1 MKGILRGKRPGKRAL
16 PWVAALVLPP
26 ITAAY
31 LMQLAYGVAP
41 WQFSF
46 LAALG
51 NALCLGVLYFLL
63 CALTGRWVISCLIL
77 HLAAGVW
84 GALNY
89 FVALYRG
96 TPILPWDLTSLGT
109 AAAVSGSYSFSPT
122 LAMVAALVLLTGLGV
137 LLVVRAGTGRI
148 PKRWQRLG
156 CLAACLACLMLV
168 IQPTLLERFG
178 VGANTWDQ
186 AGGYRSS
193 GVLGSFVR
201 NAAFLHVEKPEG
213 LNAQHLASLLPQAGA
228 ADENPN
234 ADHEGE
240 LPNIVVIMN
249 ESWAD
254 FEEFGNLNLTQPV
267 LDYIPN
273 LDNAI
278 WGHAYTSIFG
288 AGTSA
293 SEFEFLTGCSMAF
306 LPAGSIPY
314 QQYIKEPTPSLAW
327 LLRQAGYDTLAFHP
341 GERNSWQRDNAYPL
355 LGFEEYLCG
364 DDMDVPQE
372 FLHGY
377 VSDSSDFD
385 QVIWE
390 FEHKQEGQPLFLFN
404 VTIQSHGGYTYEDY
418 PTTVQLADQPGQY
431 PKAEQYLSL
440 VRETDQA
447 FQKLVDYFSQQE
459 EPTVIL
465 MYGDHQ
471 PSVEQEFLDV
481 AYGVTQDQMTMEQYM
496 GRYRVPYVM
505 WANYD
510 LPEEISGEDTSL
522 NFLALDLL
530 TAAGLEGDSFM
541 TFLAQLREQMPV
553 ATFVGY
559 EDTEGNAYS
568 HLETTALTPLLD
580 DYQCVQYERLFGLE
594 EDSQTDSP

>member
-1 MKGILRGKRPGKRAL
+1 MKGILRGKGAKAGGL
-16 PWVAALVLPP
+16 LWLAALVLPP

-41 WQFSF
+41 WEFSF

-51 NALCLGVLYFLL
+51 NALCLGVVYFPL

-77 HLAAGVW
+77 HLAAGIW

-96 TPILPWDLTSLGT
+96 TPILPWDLTSLST
-109 AAAVSGSYSFSPT
+109 AAAVSDSYSFTPT
-122 LAMVAALVLLTGLGV
+122 VTMVIALVVLAVLGA

-148 PKRWQRLG
+148 PNRRWRLG
-156 CLAACLACLMLV
+156 CLAACVGCLVLV
-168 IQPTLLERFG
+168 VQPTVLERFG

-186 AGGYRSS
+186 TAGYRSS

-201 NAAFLHVEKPEG
+201 NAAFLQVEKPEG

-228 ADENPN
+228 AEENPN
-234 ADHEGE
+234 ADHQGQ

-254 FEEFGNLNLTQPV
+254 FEEFGNLTLTQPV
-267 LDYIPN
+267 LDDIPS

-327 LLRQAGYDTLAFHP
+327 LLRQAGYETLAFHP
-341 GERNSWQRDNAYPL
+341 GERNSWQRNTAYPL

-364 DDMDVPQE
+364 EDMDVPRE
-372 FLHGY
+372 YLHGY
-377 VSDSSDFD
+377 VSDSADFD

-390 FEHKQEGQPLFLFN
+390 FEHKEEGQPLFLFN
-404 VTIQSHGGYTYEDY
+404 VTIQSHGGYTDEDY
-418 PTTVQLADQPGQY
+418 PITVQLADQPGQF

-447 FQKLVDYFSQQE
+447 FLKLVDYFSQQE

-522 NFLALDLL
+522 NYLALDVL

-541 TFLAQLREQMPV
+541 NFLAQLREQMPV

-559 EDTEGNAYS
+559 GDPEGNAYS

-594 EDSQTDSP
+594 EQNSSQ

>member
-1 MKGILRGKRPGKRAL
+1 MKGILRGKGAKAGGL
-16 PWVAALVLPP
+16 LWLAALVLPP

-41 WQFSF
+41 WEFSF
-46 LAALG
+46 LAVLG
-51 NALCLGVLYFLL
+51 NALCLGVVYFPL

-77 HLAAGVW
+77 HLAAGIW

-96 TPILPWDLTSLGT
+96 TPILPWDLTSLST
-109 AAAVSGSYSFSPT
+109 AAAVSDSYSFTPT
-122 LAMVAALVLLTGLGV
+122 VTMVIALVVLAVLGA

-148 PKRWQRLG
+148 PNRRWRLG
-156 CLAACLACLMLV
+156 CLAACVGCLVLV
-168 IQPTLLERFG
+168 VQPTVLERFG

-186 AGGYRSS
+186 TAGYRSS

-201 NAAFLHVEKPEG
+201 NAAFLQVEKPEG

-228 ADENPN
+228 AEENPN
-234 ADHEGE
+234 ADHQGQ

-254 FEEFGNLNLTQPV
+254 FEEFGNLTLTQPV
-267 LDYIPN
+267 LDDIPS

-341 GERNSWQRDNAYPL
+341 GERDSWQRDNAYPL

-364 DDMDVPQE
+364 EDMDVPRE
-372 FLHGY
+372 YLHGY
-377 VSDSSDFD
+377 VSDSADFD

-390 FEHKQEGQPLFLFN
+390 FEHKEAGQPLFLFN
-404 VTIQSHGGYTYEDY
+404 VTIQSHGGYTDEDY
-418 PTTVQLADQPGQY
+418 PITVQLADQPGQF

-447 FQKLVDYFSQQE
+447 FLKLVDYFSQQE

-522 NFLALDLL
+522 NYLALDVL

-541 TFLAQLREQMPV
+541 NFLAQLREQMPV

-559 EDTEGNAYS
+559 GDPEGNAYS

-594 EDSQTDSP
+594 EQNSSQ

>member
-1 MKGILRGKRPGKRAL
+1 MKGILRRKFPPKGTL
-16 PWVAALVLPP
+16 PWVAALVVPP

-63 CALTGRWVISCLIL
+63 CALTGRWVISCLVL

-109 AAAVSGSYSFSPT
+109 AAAVSGSYSFTPT
-122 LAMVAALVLLTGLGV
+122 LAMVIALVLLAALGAI
-137 LLVVRAGTGRI
+137 LVVRAGTGRI
-148 PKRWQRLG
+148 PGRSRRLV
-156 CLAACLACLMLV
+156 CLAACLACLVLV
-168 IQPTLLERFG
+168 TQPTILERFG

-193 GVLGSFVR
+193 GVLGSFLR
-201 NAAFLHVEKPEG
+201 NAAFLQVEKPEG
-213 LNAQHLASLLPQAGA
+213 LDAQHLANLLPQAGA

-240 LPNIVVIMN
+240 LPNLVVIMN

-267 LDYIPN
+267 LDDIPN

-327 LLRQAGYDTLAFHP
+327 LLRQAGYETLAFHP
-341 GERNSWQRDNAYPL
+341 GERDSWQRDDAYPL

-364 DDMDVPQE
+364 EDMDVPQE

-404 VTIQSHGGYTYEDY
+404 VTIQSHGGYTYEGY
-418 PTTVQLADQPGQY
+418 PTTVQLADHPGQY

-471 PSVEQEFLDV
+471 PSVEQEFLDL
-481 AYGVTQDQMTMEQYM
+481 AYGVTQDKMTMEQYM
-496 GRYRVPYVM
+496 DRYRVPYVM
-505 WANYD
+505 WANYP
-510 LPEEISGEDTSL
+510 LPEEITGEDTSL

-530 TAAGLEGDSFM
+530 TAAGLEGDNFM
-541 TFLAQLREQMPV
+541 SFLAQLREQMPV

-594 EDSQTDSP
+594 DESQSGSQ

>member
-1 MKGILRGKRPGKRAL
+1 MKGILRGKGAKAGGL
-16 PWVAALVLPP
+16 LWLAALVLPP

-41 WQFSF
+41 WEFSF

-51 NALCLGVLYFLL
+51 NALCLGVLYFPL

-77 HLAAGVW
+77 HLAAGFW

-96 TPILPWDLTSLGT
+96 TPILPWDLTSLST
-109 AAAVSGSYSFSPT
+109 AAAVSDSYSFTPT
-122 LAMVAALVLLTGLGV
+122 VTMVIALVVLAVLGA

-148 PKRWQRLG
+148 PNRRWRLG
-156 CLAACLACLMLV
+156 CLAACVGCLVLV
-168 IQPTLLERFG
+168 VQPTVLERFG

-186 AGGYRSS
+186 TEGYRSS

-201 NAAFLHVEKPEG
+201 NAAFLQVEKPEG

-228 ADENPN
+228 AEENPN
-234 ADHEGE
+234 ADHQGQ

-254 FEEFGNLNLTQPV
+254 FEEFGNLTLTQPV
-267 LDYIPN
+267 LDDIPN

-341 GERNSWQRDNAYPL
+341 GERDSWQRDNAYPL

-364 DDMDVPQE
+364 EDMDVPQE

-385 QVIWE
+385 QIIWE
-390 FEHKQEGQPLFLFN
+390 FEHKEEGQPLFLFN

-418 PTTVQLADQPGQY
+418 TSTVQLADQPGQF

-447 FQKLVDYFSQQE
+447 FLKLVDYFSQQE

-522 NFLALDLL
+522 NYLALDVL

-541 TFLAQLREQMPV
+541 NFLAQLREQMPV

-559 EDTEGNAYS
+559 GDPEGNAYS

-594 EDSQTDSP
+594 EQNSSQ

>member
-1 MKGILRGKRPGKRAL
+1 MKGILRGKGAKAGGL
-16 PWVAALVLPP
+16 LWLAALVLPP

-41 WQFSF
+41 WEFSF

-51 NALCLGVLYFLL
+51 NALCLGVVYFPL

-77 HLAAGVW
+77 HLAAGIW

-96 TPILPWDLTSLGT
+96 TPILPWDLTSLST
-109 AAAVSGSYSFSPT
+109 AAAVSDSYSFTPT
-122 LAMVAALVLLTGLGV
+122 VTMVIALVVLAVLGA

-148 PKRWQRLG
+148 PNRRWRLG
-156 CLAACLACLMLV
+156 CLAACVGCLVLV
-168 IQPTLLERFG
+168 VQPTVLERFG

-186 AGGYRSS
+186 TEGYRSS

-201 NAAFLHVEKPEG
+201 NAAFLQVEKPEG

-228 ADENPN
+228 AEENPN
-234 ADHEGE
+234 ADHQGQ

-254 FEEFGNLNLTQPV
+254 FEEFGNLTLTQPV
-267 LDYIPN
+267 LDDIPN

-327 LLRQAGYDTLAFHP
+327 LLRQAGYETLAFHP
-341 GERNSWQRDNAYPL
+341 GERDSWQRDNAYPL

-364 DDMDVPQE
+364 EDMDVPQE

-385 QVIWE
+385 QIIWE
-390 FEHKQEGQPLFLFN
+390 FEHKEEGQPLFLFN

-418 PTTVQLADQPGQY
+418 TSTVQLADQPGRF

-447 FQKLVDYFSQQE
+447 FLKLVDYFSQQE

-522 NFLALDLL
+522 NYLALDVL

-541 TFLAQLREQMPV
+541 NFLAQLREQMPV

-559 EDTEGNAYS
+559 GDPEGNAYS

-594 EDSQTDSP
+594 EQNSSQ

>member
-1 MKGILRGKRPGKRAL
+1 MTRTLS
-16 PWVAALVLPP
+16 WVAALVVPP

-63 CALTGRWVISCLIL
+63 CCLTGRWVISCLIL

-109 AAAVSGSYSFSPT
+109 AAAVSGSYSFTPT
-122 LAMVAALVLLTGLGV
+122 LAMVAALVCLAVLGV
-137 LLVVRAGTGRI
+137 VLVMRAGTGRMS
-148 PKRWQRLG
+148 KRWQRMV
-156 CLAACLACLMLV
+156 CLASCLACLLLV
-168 IQPTLLERFG
+168 IQPTMLERFN

-186 AGGYRSS
+186 TAGYGES

-213 LNAQHLASLLPQAGA
+213 LTAQHLASLLPQAGA

-234 ADHEGE
+234 ADHEGQ

-267 LDYIPN
+267 LDDIPN

-341 GERNSWQRDNAYPL
+341 GERDSWQRDNAYPL

-364 DDMDVPQE
+364 EDMDVPQE

-404 VTIQSHGGYTYEDY
+404 VTIQSHGGYTNENY
-418 PTTVQLADQPGQY
+418 TSTVHLADQPGQF

-440 VRETDQA
+440 ARETDQA

-471 PSVEQEFLDV
+471 PSVEQEFLDL

-496 GRYRVPYVM
+496 NRYRVPYVM
-505 WANYD
+505 WANYP

-522 NFLALDLL
+522 NFLSLDLL
-530 TAAGLEGDSFM
+530 TAAGLKGDSFL
-541 TFLAQLREQMPV
+541 TFLAQLREEMPV

-559 EDTEGNAYS
+559 GDTEGNAYS

-580 DYQCVQYERLFGLE
+580 DYQCVQYERLFGLDE
-594 EDSQTDSP
+594 TGQSSS